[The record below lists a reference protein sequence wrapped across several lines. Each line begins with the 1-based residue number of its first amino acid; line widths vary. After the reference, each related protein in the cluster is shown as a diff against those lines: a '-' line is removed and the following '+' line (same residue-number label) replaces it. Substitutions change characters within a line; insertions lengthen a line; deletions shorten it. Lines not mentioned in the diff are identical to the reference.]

1 MKAFVIT
8 IPGHEVSEQAA
19 ANCIESSK
27 KVGNDFDIEVFDAV
41 VPKQVNKLLKDFK
54 IRWNYPWEGEVFDFK
69 TGLKKKAY
77 PTVNREAR
85 IACALSHY
93 TLWHKCA
100 NQSISVPGT
109 SLQVGIPEPFLIL
122 EHDARFVSKLDY
134 DYIENSNY
142 EIVGINNP
150 LFATR
155 LANFFKK
162 KVEEGKREIVP
173 APNIDTYEVPQGLA
187 GNSAY
192 VIKPKGADNM
202 LKLVNDHGLWPNDA
216 LMCRQL
222 VSKLG
227 VTKKFYTEVQG
238 TPSTTTG

>member
-8 IPGHEVSEQAA
+8 IPGHEISEQAA

-41 VPKQVNKLLKDFK
+41 VPEQVNTLLRDFK

-93 TLWHKCA
+93 TLWHKCT

-173 APNIDTYEVPQGLA
+173 APSIDTYEVPQGLA

>member
-85 IACALSHY
+85 VACALSHY
-93 TLWHKCA
+93 TLWHRCA
-100 NQSISVPGT
+100 HQNES
-109 SLQVGIPEPFLIL
+109 FLIL
-122 EHDARFVSKLDY
+122 EHDAKFVSKLDCES
-134 DYIENSNY
+134 IEDSNY
-142 EIVGINNP
+142 RIVGINNP

-155 LANFFKK
+155 LASFFKK
-162 KVEEGKREIVP
+162 KVEEGKRNIVP
-173 APNIDTYEVPQGLA
+173 APNIDTYEIPQGLA

-192 VIKPKGADNM
+192 MIKPKGANDM
-202 LKLVNDHGLWPNDA
+202 LKLVDDHGLWPNDA

-238 TPSTTTG
+238 TPSTTTR